1 MLDTET
7 KLVRASLPLMDRE
20 IRTMRW
26 SVDRPELCAVAGDDV
41 QVHVIK
47 VEESAIS
54 KHYSNQSHK

>member
-1 MLDTET
+1 
-7 KLVRASLPLMDRE
+7 MDRE